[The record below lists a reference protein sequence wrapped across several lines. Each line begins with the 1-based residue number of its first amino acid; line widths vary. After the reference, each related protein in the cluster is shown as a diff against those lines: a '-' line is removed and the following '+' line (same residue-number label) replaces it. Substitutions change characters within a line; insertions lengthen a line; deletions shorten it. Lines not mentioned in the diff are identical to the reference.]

1 MDDIIKAFDRAGMSD
16 RWVFTFHMGS
26 FFEPYGRASETWE
39 CVYEVEA
46 YASPDEY
53 HKFRSR
59 RNEKVEEFISRVK
72 HSLKEVGIPIKESDK
87 F

>member
-16 RWVFTFHMGS
+16 RWTFVFRMGS

-39 CVYEVEA
+39 CVYEVEVRI
-46 YASPDEY
+46 SPNDY
-53 HKFRSR
+53 RMIRSY
-59 RNEKVEEFISRVK
+59 RNEKVEDFIGRIK
-72 HSLKEVGIPIKESDK
+72 RSLKEDGIPIKETNV